1 MKKNE
6 QTRDVRDLVSAI
18 CVASAALG
26 LLIYPITQKKSFL
39 FPDPVSFIGVIVV
52 MHRKSEKI
60 NRQ

>member
-1 MKKNE
+1 MNKQE
-6 QTRDVRDLVSAI
+6 TSGTWFRPFAWRPPV
-18 CVASAALG
+18 AALG
-26 LLIYPITQKKSFL
+26 LLIRSITQKKSFL